1 MELKDRVWEALR
13 QIRYPGYSRD
23 IVSFGL
29 VQRVT
34 AQGDVVGV
42 ALAIS
47 HLDPKIQQSLEEE
60 VRRAVRSLPEVRVAE
75 VVRVGPPPR
84 AGSVRPERL
93 ERSPHI
99 ARRVLAV
106 ASGKGGVGKSTL
118 TANLAAA
125 LADEGLRVG
134 LLDADVYGFSI
145 ARMLG
150 VREPPELRE
159 GRLVPARRY
168 GIQVVTMGML
178 VSAEQAVIW
187 RGPMLHKAL
196 RTLLDE
202 VLWDELD
209 LLLLD
214 LPPGTGDVPLSLA
227 QSLPYA
233 EWVVVT
239 TPQPAAVEVAMRA
252 ARLAERLNLAV
263 AGIIE
268 NLSGYQPDPD
278 GPVTYPFGRGGGR
291 EAAALLGVPLWAEIP
306 LDPALREAGDHG
318 QPVLWYAPRSPS
330 SQAFRRLA
338 QLVTAVP
345 TPERHPQEVKL

>member
-34 AQGDVVGV
+34 AQRDVVGV
-42 ALAIS
+42 ALAVS
-47 HLDPKIQQSLEEE
+47 HLDSRIQQILEEE
-60 VRRAVRSLPEVRVAE
+60 VRRVVQGLPEVRVVE

-84 AGSVRPERL
+84 VGSTQIRRPDVR
-93 ERSPHI
+93 I
-99 ARRVLAV
+99 ASRVLAV
-106 ASGKGGVGKSTL
+106 ASGKGGVGKSTV

-125 LADEGLRVG
+125 VADQGLRVG

-150 VREPPELRE
+150 VHEPPELRE

-168 GIQVVTMGML
+168 GVEVVTMGML
-178 VSAEQAVIW
+178 VSADQAVIW

-196 RTLLDE
+196 HTLLHE
-202 VLWDELD
+202 VLWENLD

-214 LPPGTGDVPLSLA
+214 LPPGTGDVPLTFA

-239 TPQPAAVEVAMRA
+239 TPQPAAVEVAVRA
-252 ARLAERLNLAV
+252 ARLAEKLNLPV
-263 AGIIE
+263 AGVIE
-268 NLSGYQPDPD
+268 NFPATRWIRT
-278 GPVTYPFGRGGGR
+278 GP
-291 EAAALLGVPLWAEIP
+291 
-306 LDPALREAGDHG
+306 
-318 QPVLWYAPRSPS
+318 S
-330 SQAFRRLA
+330 
-338 QLVTAVP
+338 P
-345 TPERHPQEVKL
+345 TPSDAGEVGRPLLCSACPCGRKSPWTPPCGRPPIAGSP

>member
-34 AQGDVVGV
+34 AQRDVVGV
-42 ALAIS
+42 ALAVS
-47 HLDPKIQQSLEEE
+47 HLDSRIQQILEEE
-60 VRRAVRSLPEVRVAE
+60 VRRVVQGLPEVRVVE

-84 AGSVRPERL
+84 VGSTQIRRPDVR
-93 ERSPHI
+93 I
-99 ARRVLAV
+99 ASRVLAV
-106 ASGKGGVGKSTL
+106 ASGKGGVGKSTV

-125 LADEGLRVG
+125 VADQGLRVG

-150 VREPPELRE
+150 VHEPPELRG
-159 GRLVPARRY
+159 GRLLPARRY
-168 GIQVVTMGML
+168 GVEVVTMGML
-178 VSAEQAVIW
+178 VSADQAVIW

-196 RTLLDE
+196 HTLLHE
-202 VLWDELD
+202 VLWENLD

-214 LPPGTGDVPLSLA
+214 LPPGTGDVPLTFA

-239 TPQPAAVEVAMRA
+239 TPQPAAVEVAVRA
-252 ARLAERLNLAV
+252 ARLAEKLNLPV
-263 AGIIE
+263 AGVIE
-268 NLSGYQPDPD
+268 NLSGYQVDPD
-278 GPVTYPFGRGGGR
+278 GPLTYPFGRGGGR
-291 EAAALLGVPLWAEIP
+291 EAATLLGVPLWAEIP
-306 LDPALREAGDHG
+306 LDPALREAADRG
-318 QPVLWYAPRSPS
+318 QPVIHYAPDSPS
-330 SQAFRRLA
+330 SRIFRRLA
-338 QLVTAVP
+338 QLVAP
-345 TPERHPQEVKL
+345 TPKRERHPQEVKS